1 MDLGQVALT
10 RRVEEVAERV
20 RSVHRQL
27 GAVHTGDWTGL
38 AAARFRA
45 RLGDAVQEVA
55 GVAETCDR
63 LSGRV
68 TEHVR
73 ALELV
78 AS

>member
-10 RRVEEVAERV
+10 RRVDEVAERV

-27 GAVHTGDWTGL
+27 GAVDTAGWTGL

-45 RLGDAVQEVA
+45 RLGDAAQEVA